1 MTGRVRSLLGI
12 CGAVLIA
19 VGFVEVAGSLA
30 LKAKC
35 PPTKQDIPLVPGQ
48 YVPLVETGYRVPPL
62 MHGEYVNILF
72 NAGAREPSMYAA
84 GEMVNEPLN
93 ADYLA
98 LKDFRIE
105 NYPSGKVSQYVS
117 EVQLFSPFTNTMHN
131 ASISVNHPL
140 IWRDWWIYQMSYD
153 PSVEKRTIL
162 MAVRDRWLPLA
173 AAGGV
178 FLVLGSLL
186 FGLTSFLPV
195 RKRGTACECK
205 ASGDASAP
213 DMAAECQCGKW
224 NDSGKRSLIPG
235 IICGV
240 LAVSVPIF
248 IIGRSMMRP
257 DPMPALR
264 SPLMAPHVASYAASY
279 VVLLFATFGVGKRW
293 MPFGWFLMTLG
304 LVLGALWG
312 KICWGDFWQYD
323 PKEMWSLATW
333 SVYAAY
339 FAFRRFRVP
348 EIVLRYAGGVSIIL
362 TLTWVNFSKLFTGLH
377 SYA

>member
-1 MTGRVRSLLGI
+1 MTGRPKSLLGI

-19 VGFVEVAGSLA
+19 VGFIEVAGSLA
-30 LKAKC
+30 LKAKY
-35 PPTKQDIPLVPGQ
+35 PPTKQDIPLTPGQ
-48 YVPLVETGYRVPPL
+48 YVPLVETGKGVPPL

-72 NAGAREPSMYAA
+72 NAGAREPSMYAP

-105 NYPSGKVSQYVS
+105 NYPSGKISQYVS
-117 EVQLFSPFTNTMHN
+117 EVQVFSPFTNTMHN

-140 IWRDWWIYQMSYD
+140 VWRDWWIYQMSYD

-162 MAVRDRWLPLA
+162 MAVRDQWLPLA

-186 FGLTSFLPV
+186 FGLTSFLPA

-213 DMAAECQCGKW
+213 DMAAKCGC
-224 NDSGKRSLIPG
+224 GG

-248 IIGRSMMRP
+248 IIGRSMLRP

-279 VVLLFATFGVGKRW
+279 VVLLFATFGVGRRW

>member
-1 MTGRVRSLLGI
+1 MTGRAKSLLGI

-19 VGFVEVAGSLA
+19 VGFIEVAGSLA
-30 LKAKC
+30 LKAKY
-35 PPTKQDIPLVPGQ
+35 PPTKQDIPLTPGQ
-48 YVPLVETGYRVPPL
+48 YVPLVETGKGVPPL

-72 NAGAREPSMYAA
+72 NAGAREPSMYAP

-105 NYPSGKVSQYVS
+105 NYPSGKISQYVS
-117 EVQLFSPFTNTMHN
+117 EVQVFSPFTNAMHN
-131 ASISVNHPL
+131 ALISVNHPL
-140 IWRDWWIYQMSYD
+140 VWRDWWIYQMSYD

-162 MAVRDRWLPLA
+162 MAVRDQWLPLA

-186 FGLTSFLPV
+186 FGLTSFFP
-195 RKRGTACECK
+195 RPSTMSAESPCGEQS
-205 ASGDASAP
+205 AS
-213 DMAAECQCGKW
+213 EE
-224 NDSGKRSLIPG
+224 RSLIPG
-235 IICGV
+235 IICGL

-248 IIGRSMMRP
+248 IIGRSMLRP

-279 VVLLFATFGVGKRW
+279 VVLLFATFGVGRRW

-339 FAFRRFRVP
+339 FALRRFRVP
-348 EIVLRYAGGVSIIL
+348 EVALRYAGGVSIIL
-362 TLTWVNFSKLFTGLH
+362 TLTWVNFSKFFTGLH